1 MSNRM
6 YQSYQG
12 PTDPSLTHSLIEGY
26 QPVSRIGEVV
36 INSFV
41 DSYEFTALPERITV
55 QEVSPMDMEKPIPK
69 DMSDAMKDKILAEN
83 AALAAKANETYEFKP
98 HFHEW
103 ATALPGAA

>member
-1 MSNRM
+1 MANRM

-41 DSYEFTALPERITV
+41 DSYEFTALPETIKV
-55 QEVSPMDMEKPIPK
+55 KDVSPTEMAKVIDPALPQGI
-69 DMSDAMKDKILAEN
+69 KDKMEEENDRVRRLAE
-83 AALAAKANETYEFKP
+83 ETYEFKP

-103 ATALPGAA
+103 